1 MLIQVV
7 PALPPTTSGVGDYAL
22 ALARV
27 LRQDFALDTEF
38 VVGNAEWQGPDRVED
53 FRVWKLP
60 ARSGGDL
67 EAMLESIRIRTGS
80 SRVLLHLSIY
90 GYAARGCPFWL
101 VEGLRRW
108 KAKQPDSKLV
118 TMFHELYA
126 FGPPWGSAFWVSR
139 LQRTICSR
147 IARLSDTAVTNA
159 YHHRETLER
168 FDPSKRDRI
177 PALAITSNV
186 GEPSLSIGLGKRLKS
201 MVIMGQKPLRKRSY
215 ERKKNALLEA
225 CQRLGITEIHD
236 VGAVFDEIP
245 DRVGEIPVTR
255 HGFMG
260 ANDLSLLLSNSVAG
274 FMDYPGRGYL
284 AKSGVFAA
292 YCAHGVIPVTPGDEG
307 SEADGIGCGVHY
319 YSVEGN
325 QESADLAKMQSIAD
339 AAWNWYQGH
348 SLRCHARVFA
358 DIILG

>member
-159 YHHRETLER
+159 YHHRERLER
-168 FDPSKRDRI
+168 FDPSKRHQV
-177 PALAITSNV
+177 PVLAIPSGV
-186 GEPSLSIGLGKRLKS
+186 GEPSVATDLNVRSKN
-201 MVIMGQKPLRKRSY
+201 MVIFGQRRLREQVYRRNRDALQQAC
-215 ERKKNALLEA
+215 ERF
-225 CQRLGITEIHD
+225 GIAEIHD
-236 VGAVFDEIP
+236 VGAVFDGIP

-260 ANDLSLLLSNSVAG
+260 ASELSSLLSNSVAG
-274 FMDYPGRGYL
+274 FVDYGRGYL
-284 AKSGVFAA
+284 GKSSVFGA
-292 YCAHGVIPVTPGDEG
+292 YCAHGVIPVTPGDEE

-319 YSVEGN
+319 YSVEGS